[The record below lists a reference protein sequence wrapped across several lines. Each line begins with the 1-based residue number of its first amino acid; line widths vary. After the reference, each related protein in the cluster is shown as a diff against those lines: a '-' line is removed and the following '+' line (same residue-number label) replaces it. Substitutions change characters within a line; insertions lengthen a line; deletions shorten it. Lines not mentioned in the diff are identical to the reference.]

1 MVLGA
6 KVVGAGEEVMVV
18 ALGAWRKSR
27 CTATRIQPEQVA
39 EGRER
44 PCEWTSPCQAPSA
57 LRSVSIPMT
66 SSAME
71 WHDNHPLSRFSLRA
85 RSSGC
90 QEEVLKV
97 LKPRPTTPTPMDM
110 IYGEQSGRSTPLN
123 SHHGDFGATSPGGT
137 AQETQSVC
145 TVHTSVRRA
154 QDGVLRDCASM
165 LALFVVATLFAT
177 APRWIALLSISWLV
191 PHAPMPAALD
201 DFKSMWTPCKNPKN
215 MFPAFSPDGQLYKSL
230 EVVHISLDIIGVA
243 MTWMCFCR
251 LWLAVQDWGRGTWA
265 RSIFWTALRLHDA
278 ITIASIG
285 FVIASQMT
293 PHRVG
298 VGTEDAT
305 TRDHVIRTKD
315 GRGRR
320 RPAILEQPDL
330 AVKFWSQVTF
340 AASFWVCVLAS
351 IARWW
356 LLRESRNGSWFQRH
370 QLHITLRT
378 SAIGVIVLF
387 LFWYQLEISDA
398 ASFLYD
404 MHIIWPLLMAK
415 VSTGALRVLLLQSYE
430 NLSSQ
435 TIEITNF
442 VIFSTDFSMSL
453 YVRVLGKGRQHLS
466 LLGLS
471 DWAYS
476 VMVSLC
482 ILTAETVVFTFQS
495 WTLALRCHEMIFK
508 NINTKTLDGILA
520 SWKLYQRHTQLV
532 YSHVMVDEFAEI
544 SSCVL
549 IAVYQLA
556 APVWNQYET
565 WGAYADYY
573 DSRIWKV
580 FTLVFLRLS
589 MQVTT
594 MISLLTLHL
603 YPAISALIRIS
614 AAVTASAHVSANGST
629 CFHAVRGQHCLSLHG
644 KATLSPGPQ
653 A

>member
-1 MVLGA
+1 MVLKPLLIRA
-6 KVVGAGEEVMVV
+6 KVVGAGEEVMEVG
-18 ALGAWRKSR
+18 LGAWRRSR

-39 EGRER
+39 EGRDR
-44 PCEWTSPCQAPSA
+44 TC
-57 LRSVSIPMT
+57 
-66 SSAME
+66 
-71 WHDNHPLSRFSLRA
+71 
-85 RSSGC
+85 
-90 QEEVLKV
+90 
-97 LKPRPTTPTPMDM
+97 
-110 IYGEQSGRSTPLN
+110 
-123 SHHGDFGATSPGGT
+123 
-137 AQETQSVC
+137 
-145 TVHTSVRRA
+145 VRRA

>member
-1 MVLGA
+1 MVLKPLLIRE
-6 KVVGAGEEVMVV
+6 KVVGAGEEVMEVG
-18 ALGAWRKSR
+18 LGAWRRSR

-39 EGRER
+39 EGRDR
-44 PCEWTSPCQAPSA
+44 PC
-57 LRSVSIPMT
+57 
-66 SSAME
+66 
-71 WHDNHPLSRFSLRA
+71 
-85 RSSGC
+85 
-90 QEEVLKV
+90 
-97 LKPRPTTPTPMDM
+97 
-110 IYGEQSGRSTPLN
+110 
-123 SHHGDFGATSPGGT
+123 
-137 AQETQSVC
+137 
-145 TVHTSVRRA
+145 VRRA

-404 MHIIWPLLMAK
+404 IHIIWQLLMAK
-415 VSTGALRVLLLQSYE
+415 VGTGALRVLLLQSYE

-442 VIFSTDFSMSL
+442 VIFSTDFSMS
-453 YVRVLGKGRQHLS
+453 
-466 LLGLS
+466 
-471 DWAYS
+471 
-476 VMVSLC
+476 
-482 ILTAETVVFTFQS
+482 
-495 WTLALRCHEMIFK
+495 
-508 NINTKTLDGILA
+508 
-520 SWKLYQRHTQLV
+520 
-532 YSHVMVDEFAEI
+532 
-544 SSCVL
+544 
-549 IAVYQLA
+549 
-556 APVWNQYET
+556 
-565 WGAYADYY
+565 
-573 DSRIWKV
+573 
-580 FTLVFLRLS
+580 
-589 MQVTT
+589 
-594 MISLLTLHL
+594 
-603 YPAISALIRIS
+603 
-614 AAVTASAHVSANGST
+614 
-629 CFHAVRGQHCLSLHG
+629 
-644 KATLSPGPQ
+644 
-653 A
+653 